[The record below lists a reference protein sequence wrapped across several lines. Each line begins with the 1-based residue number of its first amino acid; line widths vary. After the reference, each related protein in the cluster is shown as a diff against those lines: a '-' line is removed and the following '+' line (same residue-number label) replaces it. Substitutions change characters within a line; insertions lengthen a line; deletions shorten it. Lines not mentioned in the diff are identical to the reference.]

1 MTNLSKSVTGFGTDL
16 RINNLK
22 IDHLKQ
28 DLSMLLK
35 SKSITN
41 AIVLGTDLTKKQV
54 KFIANKIQ
62 NVVFLDTYF
71 EDLNCDFVTMDNY
84 RATYNAA
91 EFIINKGISRI
102 GYAALAKENANF
114 LMRRA
119 GFFSA
124 LEDHHITINKDNFYK
139 INPSELSPIADL
151 NGFSSKKLPEA
162 IFCENDYLAIR
173 IIKECSKLN
182 IKIPEDIKIMGFD
195 DINESQLLSP
205 SLTTVHVPIDQI
217 VNQVIFQLQGQVA
230 SSSWQAQKTLIGTK
244 IVQRESL

>member
-84 RATYNAA
+84 R
-91 EFIINKGISRI
+91 
-102 GYAALAKENANF
+102 
-114 LMRRA
+114 
-119 GFFSA
+119 
-124 LEDHHITINKDNFYK
+124 
-139 INPSELSPIADL
+139 
-151 NGFSSKKLPEA
+151 
-162 IFCENDYLAIR
+162 YL
-173 IIKECSKLN
+173 
-182 IKIPEDIKIMGFD
+182 
-195 DINESQLLSP
+195 
-205 SLTTVHVPIDQI
+205 
-217 VNQVIFQLQGQVA
+217 
-230 SSSWQAQKTLIGTK
+230 
-244 IVQRESL
+244 